1 MSDTGAV
8 TDLCPRHELTCH
20 DCMRVLVEQREAL
33 ERLRAQV
40 ELIRQAW
47 IQIANQL
54 SIVVHH
60 CGITH
65 STAEAIENM
74 KIRKPDGE

>member
-8 TDLCPRHELTCH
+8 TDASPRSDLTCH
-20 DCMRVLVEQREAL
+20 DCMRMMVEQREAL

-47 IQIANQL
+47 LQVAHQL
-54 SIVVHH
+54 AVVVQH

-65 STAEAIENM
+65 STFETIEGMN
-74 KIRKPDGE
+74 IRQRDGE

>member
-8 TDLCPRHELTCH
+8 TDACPRPELTCH
-20 DCMRVLVEQREAL
+20 DCMSVLVEQRGAL
-33 ERLRAQV
+33 ERLRVQV

-47 IQIANQL
+47 IQLAHQL
-54 SIVVHH
+54 AIVVQH

-65 STAEAIENM
+65 STFETIEGM
-74 KIRKPDGE
+74 EIRQRDGE

>member
-1 MSDTGAV
+1 VSDTGAV
-8 TDLCPRHELTCH
+8 TDACPRPELTCH
-20 DCMRVLVEQREAL
+20 DCMRVMVEQREAL

-47 IQIANQL
+47 IQLAHQL
-54 SIVVHH
+54 AIVVQH

-65 STAEAIENM
+65 STSGAIEGM
-74 KIRKPDGE
+74 KIRRPDGE